1 MGLKGRGAGLRGRVG
16 RGSRGLRALHAAGP
30 AGRPAG
36 DGKED
41 PRRASAMREDRRA
54 SLECVMGRAR
64 VLGVR
69 NGILVGRAGGGDFVA
84 PAFSEGAGEA
94 PGSGSE
100 KKWDGPARV
109 VAFAR
114 GRGGL
119 LGLGMGLGF

>member
-1 MGLKGRGAGLRGRVG
+1 MGFGLCTPQGR
-16 RGSRGLRALHAAGP
+16 S
-30 AGRPAG
+30 AG
-36 DGKED
+36 DGKEG

-69 NGILVGRAGGGDFVA
+69 NGILVGRAGGCNFVA
-84 PAFSEGAGEA
+84 PAFSEGVGEA

-114 GRGGL
+114 VRGGL